1 MKPVEIENQYHLLIS
16 SKKYIACHAS
26 LKLGGYTMRKNNFSK
41 LLMIW
46 VAVFALALTACSNSS
61 KTANSNAKSD
71 TTSTNAATT
80 TTPSTVEIT
89 DAHGKVTVPVNPK
102 KVVALDSRTF
112 ETLAAWDVKLVAV
125 PKDVMPADS
134 PYVKDEAVQNIGN
147 HREPNLELLASV
159 DPDLVIVGQRFA
171 SFYEDIKKLVPN
183 AAVIDL
189 DFDVSGKEGKA
200 GENLVKGLKDAT
212 TNLGNIFDKQEDA
225 TKLNA
230 ELDTAIEAAKT
241 AYNGTDKI
249 MSVVVSGGNIGFSA
263 PHSGRV
269 WGPLYDIFGWAPS
282 LEVDKSSSDHQG
294 DEISVEA
301 IAQSNPDWI
310 FVLDRDAAIS
320 SSKDSVPAQDVIDK
334 APALKNTTAI
344 TKGQIV
350 YAPNDTYTNE
360 SIETFIELINNVATA
375 LGKK

>member
-1 MKPVEIENQYHLLIS
+1 
-16 SKKYIACHAS
+16 
-26 LKLGGYTMRKNNFSK
+26 MRKNKFSK
-41 LLMIW
+41 VLMIW
-46 VAVFALALTACSNSS
+46 VAVFALALTACSNSANKS
-61 KTANSNAKSD
+61 ANSNTANAKSD
-71 TTSTNAATT
+71 TTGTNVATT
-80 TTPSTVEIT
+80 TTPSSVEIT

-112 ETLAAWDVKLVAV
+112 ETLANWDIKLAAV
-125 PKDVMPADS
+125 PKEVMPADS
-134 PYVKDEAVQNIGN
+134 TYVKDDAVQNIGN

-171 SFYEDIKKLVPN
+171 SYYEDIKKLVPN

-189 DFDVSGKEGKA
+189 NFDVSGKEGIA

-230 ELDTAIEAAKT
+230 ELDKAIEQAKS

-282 LEVDKSSSDHQG
+282 LEVEKSSSDHQG
-294 DEISVEA
+294 DDISVEA

-360 SIETFIELINNVATA
+360 SIETIIELINNLATA

>member
-1 MKPVEIENQYHLLIS
+1 
-16 SKKYIACHAS
+16 
-26 LKLGGYTMRKNNFSK
+26 MRKNNFSK

-80 TTPSTVEIT
+80 TTPSTIEIT

-134 PYVKDEAVQNIGN
+134 PYVKDETVQNIGN

-189 DFDVSGKEGKA
+189 DFDVSGKEGNP

-212 TNLGNIFDKQEDA
+212 TNLGNIFDKQEDT

-320 SSKDSVPAQDVIDK
+320 SSKDSVPAQDVINK